1 MRKAF
6 SGILLILAIAFTN
19 IYAQAPES
27 YEEAKSAAASL
38 GKPILM
44 EFLRPG

>member
-1 MRKAF
+1 MRITI
-6 SGILLILAIAFTN
+6 SIILLILAISVVSVP
-19 IYAQAPES
+19 AQALES
-27 YEEAKSAAASL
+27 FDEAKKEAVSR